1 MGGAARNHGGTRGH
15 GCSPLP
21 GERPNFNHHTLSDN
35 QLLGIIKSS
44 KTTEKQT
51 SDQKVKLVQ
60 SPYDPKKDKS
70 KETSKMEQSQPVYR
84 KTFPS
89 KSSSNLSSMTDSK
102 DKAKEDIAMKDN
114 KSSKK
119 TYKPEPTGEI
129 LKEINDKPP
138 KEINN
143 KAEKRVQ
150 QVDKKTPK
158 IKNRKLTPQV
168 ESQHDQEEDVKYNL
182 EHLQMIQSKKVNQL
196 HDTRDIDDKVPA
208 VMDNSPMKQR
218 TSKQVERKQVEWDNK
233 PSVNQQVEDQAIQPV
248 DNKYP
253 QDGASGNT
261 CMFKMPLPVTTV
273 HSQLLQMM
281 PFSIY
286 LPFSSAQLPM
296 FQLDPNLLT
305 SYPLQAPVSPF
316 PLPVFANSQNY
327 SVTTSMWRSNEDM
340 LRSHEVAK
348 D

>member
-21 GERPNFNHHTLSDN
+21 GERPNFNHHTLSDK

-60 SPYDPKKDKS
+60 SPHDPKKDKS

-84 KTFPS
+84 KTFPRT
-89 KSSSNLSSMTDSK
+89 SSSNLSSMTDSK
-102 DKAKEDIAMKDN
+102 DKAKEVIAMKDN
-114 KSSKK
+114 NSSKK
-119 TYKPEPTGEI
+119 TYKPVTSGDI
-129 LKEINDKPP
+129 SKEINDKPP
-138 KEINN
+138 KESKN

-158 IKNRKLTPQV
+158 IMNSKLTPQV
-168 ESQHDQEEDVKYNL
+168 ESQHDQEEDVKHNL
-182 EHLQMIQSKKVNQL
+182 EHLQKIQSKKVIQL

-218 TSKQVERKQVEWDNK
+218 ASKQVERKQTAEWDNK
-233 PSVNQQVEDQAIQPV
+233 PSFPQQVEDDVVQPV
-248 DNKYP
+248 HNKYP
-253 QDGASGNT
+253 QDGTSDNT
-261 CMFKMPLPVTTV
+261 CMNKMPLPVATV
-273 HSQLLQMM
+273 QSQILQMM

-286 LPFSSAQLPM
+286 LPFASAQLPV

-305 SYPLQAPVSPF
+305 IYPLQAPKSPF
-316 PLPVFANSQNY
+316 PLPVLANSF
-327 SVTTSMWRSNEDM
+327 TTSMWRSNEDM